1 MSNFRVIKSDKKTG
15 ARLGELEINGVKIET
30 PAFMPV
36 GTQGTVKTQSA
47 ENLHQAGVDIIV
59 SNTYHLFLRP
69 GMDIMEN
76 AGGLHKFMN
85 WDKLILT
92 DSGGFQVFSLS
103 DLRNIDEEGV
113 VFRAHTDGSY
123 HKFTPEKVMEI
134 ERTIG
139 SDIAM
144 MFDECIPYP
153 SSYGYAENS
162 TKRTLRWAE
171 RAKKHFFS
179 LGNKYGRDQLLFG
192 IVQGGIYE
200 DLRELSAKETV
211 NIGFDGYAIG
221 GVAVGEPKSVIRDVV
236 SYVPDMLPKE
246 DIRYLMGV
254 GHLDDV
260 LYSIGKGVDLFDC
273 VLPTRLARNGT
284 VITHSGKLAVKNG
297 RYKYDLSP
305 LDEKCD
311 CFVCKNY
318 TRSYIRHLFNASEI
332 LAANLATYHNI
343 HFYMSVMRDIRQ
355 AIREDR
361 FDQFAEQFLKEF
373 KGENGG

>member
-1 MSNFRVIKSDKKTG
+1 MSNFRVLKRDKKTG
-15 ARLGELEINGVKIET
+15 ARLGELEVNGVKIKT

-47 ENLHQAGVDIIV
+47 ENLLQAGVDIIV

-69 GMDIMEN
+69 GMDIISN

-85 WDKLILT
+85 WNKLILT

-134 ERTIG
+134 ENTIG

-162 TKRTLRWAE
+162 TKRTLRWAK
-171 RAKKHFFS
+171 RAKKHFRS
-179 LGNKYGRDQLLFG
+179 LENPYGREQLLFG

-200 DLRELSAKETV
+200 DLRKLSAEETV
-211 NIGFDGYAIG
+211 KIGFDGYAIG

-236 SYVPDMLPKE
+236 SYVPELLPE
-246 DIRYLMGV
+246 DNIRYLMGV
-254 GHLDDV
+254 GHLDDILFSV
-260 LYSIGKGVDLFDC
+260 ARGVDLFDC

-284 VITHSGKLAVKNG
+284 VITHKGKLTVKNG
-297 RYKYDLSP
+297 KYKFDLRP
-305 LDEKCD
+305 LDEQCD

-343 HFYMSVMRDIRQ
+343 HFYMTVMNEVRR
-355 AIREDR
+355 AIEENRYEE
-361 FDQFAEQFLKEF
+361 FAKEFLKNFEGD
-373 KGENGG
+373 KIE